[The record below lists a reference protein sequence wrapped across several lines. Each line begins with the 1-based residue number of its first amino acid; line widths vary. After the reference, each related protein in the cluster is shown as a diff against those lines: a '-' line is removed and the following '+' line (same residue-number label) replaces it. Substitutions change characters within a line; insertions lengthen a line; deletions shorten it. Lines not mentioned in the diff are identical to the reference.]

1 MQDITYTI
9 KVNDLIEAL
18 KEHEYV
24 KIEFYKDGDFTIMD
38 ENACGY
44 PDESIHTEPFDL
56 YDFKDCNSD
65 VNEYT
70 DWLED
75 VWFKGLEVSE
85 YNEFQNTRYVNYT
98 IRVNWV
104 K

>member
-9 KVNDLIEAL
+9 KVNDLIKAI
-18 KEHEYV
+18 KEYEYA

-38 ENACGY
+38 EVACGH
-44 PDESIHTEPFDL
+44 PDESIHTEHFDL

-70 DWLED
+70 DWLESLW
-75 VWFKGLEVSE
+75 VSGLDA
-85 YNEFQNTRYVNYT
+85 YKYDEFQGT
-98 IRVNWV
+98 ICVNWV

>member
-1 MQDITYTI
+1 MKDITYTVS
-9 KVNDLIEAL
+9 VNSLVEAL
-18 KEHEYV
+18 KEYEYA

-38 ENACGY
+38 EVACGY
-44 PDESIHTEPFDL
+44 PDESIHTEHFDL

-75 VWFKGLEVSE
+75 CWFSGLDA
-85 YNEFQNTRYVNYT
+85 YKYDEFQGT

>member
-18 KEHEYV
+18 KEYEYA
-24 KIEFYKDGDFTIMD
+24 KIEFYADGDFTIMN
-38 ENACGY
+38 ETACGY
-44 PDESIHTEPFDL
+44 PDESIHTEHFDL

-65 VNEYT
+65 VNKYA

-75 VWFKGLEVSE
+75 VWFAGLSA
-85 YNEFQNTRYVNYT
+85 YKNDEFQCT